1 MISTVG
7 LQYAKAIYDLANE
20 KKLEDL
26 YFENLKLINNL
37 VNNDEN
43 VLKIFSHP
51 SINKEEKKSI
61 LKNILEQRVEDEFL
75 HFLYVLIDNDR
86 FVDLNDIVDSY
97 QFYLNEKN
105 KECNATVFT
114 KYNLNEEEKTQIKN
128 KLQLHF
134 NKKINLTVTID
145 ENMIGGIIIN
155 IDGKVIDGS
164 IFNQMQDLKNELK
177 KGW

>member
-51 SINKEEKKSI
+51 SINKELHKYLVDYCQKNNLLQGGGSDYHGFRGELNSEKVPYEMYLAIKER
-61 LKNILEQRVEDEFL
+61 LE
-75 HFLYVLIDNDR
+75 
-86 FVDLNDIVDSY
+86 
-97 QFYLNEKN
+97 
-105 KECNATVFT
+105 
-114 KYNLNEEEKTQIKN
+114 
-128 KLQLHF
+128 
-134 NKKINLTVTID
+134 
-145 ENMIGGIIIN
+145 
-155 IDGKVIDGS
+155 
-164 IFNQMQDLKNELK
+164 DLKNNRLITNIK
-177 KGW
+177 

>member
-61 LKNILEQRVEDEFL
+61 LKNVLEQRVEEEFL

-105 KECNATVFT
+105 KECNATIFT
-114 KYNLNEEEKTQIKN
+114 KYNLNEEEKEQIKN

>member
-7 LQYAKAIYDLANE
+7 LQYAKAIFDLACE

-37 VNNDEN
+37 VNSDEN

-51 SINKEEKKSI
+51 SINKDEKKLI
-61 LKNILEQRVEDEFL
+61 IKNVLEQRVLDEFL

-97 QFYLNEKN
+97 QF
-105 KECNATVFT
+105 
-114 KYNLNEEEKTQIKN
+114 QP
-128 KLQLHF
+128 
-134 NKKINLTVTID
+134 D
-145 ENMIGGIIIN
+145 
-155 IDGKVIDGS
+155 S
-164 IFNQMQDLKNELK
+164 ILL
-177 KGW
+177 